1 MIYTLY
7 LWSVMVVSGDHL
19 GVSAIKSDWRP
30 IGEYADSNFINE
42 GYVSAK
48 SKCEA
53 AVLQLGVGDR
63 YRCVRTK

>member
-7 LWSVMVVSGDHL
+7 LWTVIAMTGDHL
-19 GVSAIKSDWRP
+19 GVSATKVDWRP

-42 GYVSAK
+42 GYISAK